1 MRTLT
6 NRKLKKHNFIW
17 TAVVAILLLLVP
29 SIGAEAYY
37 VEQNNTYMLII
48 DDGADLLT
56 DIEET
61 ALVEIMRPV
70 LDYGNVAY
78 VSTDF
83 NVGSTATYAEG
94 LYYSMFGTSSGT
106 LLLIDMYR
114 RNLWI
119 YSDGHVY
126 SMITNGKA
134 KSITDNSTHYAT
146 NGEYFRCVYDI
157 FDQIVKVLHGQK
169 ISQPMKYISNAL
181 LALITAFAINYI
193 VVISTARAH
202 KVSDST
208 LVSTIRNK
216 VGAISDPDIRFT
228 YQTKRYNPPSSSG
241 GGGGHG
247 GGGGGHS
254 GGGGGHHF

>member
-1 MRTLT
+1 MSQ
-6 NRKLKKHNFIW
+6 I
-17 TAVVAILLLLVP
+17 
-29 SIGAEAYY
+29 
-37 VEQNNTYMLII
+37 MLEYSNPVI
-48 DDGADLLT
+48 DN
-56 DIEET
+56 I
-61 ALVEIMRPV
+61 
-70 LDYGNVAY
+70 
-78 VSTDF
+78 
-83 NVGSTATYAEG
+83 
-94 LYYSMFGTSSGT
+94 
-106 LLLIDMYR
+106 
-114 RNLWI
+114 
-119 YSDGHVY
+119 
-126 SMITNGKA
+126 
-134 KSITDNSTHYAT
+134 
-146 NGEYFRCVYDI
+146 CVYDI
-157 FDQIVKVLHGQK
+157 FEQIVKVLHGQK

-216 VGAISDPDIRFT
+216 VGAISEPDIRFT